1 MTNRS
6 DDGLGGHHLRDGRGR
21 GLLLLLVEDQLQPA
35 LGTPSTARNVGG
47 ISHLG
52 EIGRKKRMKLRKK
65 EREKRRKGEGDGRG
79 FISFFVLQMRVPV
92 SESSD

>member
-6 DDGLGGHHLRDGRGR
+6 DDGLGGHHLRDGRGG
-21 GLLLLLVEDQLQPA
+21 GLLLLLVEDQLQPG

-52 EIGRKKRMKLRKK
+52 EIGRKEENEAEEERKREEK
-65 EREKRRKGEGDGRG
+65 EG
-79 FISFFVLQMRVPV
+79 
-92 SESSD
+92 

>member
-1 MTNRS
+1 MGAAAAFCFSLLKTSFNLRW
-6 DDGLGGHHLRDGRGR
+6 GL
-21 GLLLLLVEDQLQPA
+21 PA
-35 LGTPSTARNVGG
+35 PPEMSAVSLILER
-47 ISHLG
+47 L
-52 EIGRKKRMKLRKK
+52 EEKKRMKLRKK

>member
-1 MTNRS
+1 
-6 DDGLGGHHLRDGRGR
+6 L
-21 GLLLLLVEDQLQPA
+21 ED
-35 LGTPSTARNVGG
+35 
-47 ISHLG
+47 
-52 EIGRKKRMKLRKK
+52 KKRTKLRKK